1 MVAVA
6 TAKTDRNSR
15 IPLVTPAFHVNNLA
29 E

>member
-15 IPLVTPAFHVNNLA
+15 IPLATPAFHVNNFA
-29 E
+29 K